1 MDSPVNICTSTLP
14 AFALD
19 DCLELAAG
27 AGYQGVELRVRGDY
41 HVSLPRLYCQC
52 DQIKRSIEAHRLE
65 LTVYNTYYGVT
76 NDGAIDAL
84 MRICQ
89 RTGVRYFRV
98 TLPRAGKADIGAQ
111 ALEEAVVPSYEH
123 RARPAEI
130 LRSVKASLQSL
141 AKRAKAAGVSAL
153 LEIHWGTVMSSFT
166 SAHYLVGDLDPD
178 AVAVTF
184 DPANMVIEGK
194 EDWGYG
200 VQLLREHVANV
211 HIKNVSW
218 LREGG
223 AWKWRWDGLR
233 RGMVDWP
240 QLFRLLADAGYR
252 GMFAM
257 EDFRVPQNFDEAL
270 VHLRELR
277 EETRSLLRQGES
289 RQAA

>member
-1 MDSPVNICTSTLP
+1 M
-14 AFALD
+14 
-19 DCLELAAG
+19 
-27 AGYQGVELRVRGDY
+27 
-41 HVSLPRLYCQC
+41 
-52 DQIKRSIEAHRLE
+52 
-65 LTVYNTYYGVT
+65 
-76 NDGAIDAL
+76 
-84 MRICQ
+84 
-89 RTGVRYFRV
+89 TGVRYFRV

-218 LREGG
+218 LRQGAPGSGTGMGCGG
-223 AWKWRWDGLR
+223 AWWTGHNCSACWPTPATAGCSPWKISASRRISTRRW
-233 RGMVDWP
+233 
-240 QLFRLLADAGYR
+240 FTC
-252 GMFAM
+252 
-257 EDFRVPQNFDEAL
+257 ENC
-270 VHLRELR
+270 
-277 EETRSLLRQGES
+277 EETRPLLRQGES